1 MVLGFGCCEL
11 IFSVL
16 SVKIDE
22 PAAHYR
28 TPAGDPAAWSVVTPV
43 DRVRRKDAAREPAAA
58 GAEPR
63 RRLECGM
70 NKRFFVHRALDA
82 GVAYSQR
89 VLERKRRRLLGQG
102 RRSTLNDKVY
112 VDPAVQSPVKVIQP
126 VARDGAGRRRG
137 DHSGGR
143 SDDSRSPQR
152 SNESWVEIRK
162 KANPDCLVL
171 YMDAPAP
178 VAAAATAADA
188 DADANFGLGYRAL
201 KAVNL
206 SVILASISEYV
217 PQIHDS
223 RAGCDVIG
231 AAKRGLLHITGEPYS
246 VPTMPGVGLVGKCT
260 GSYLHGAILSA
271 LRQWDVTGS
280 RFGGIGQHVDTSL
293 LERTFSIM
301 AIVYIPRPNLEKE
314 AHRWGIGHPKL
325 VPYASFP
332 TKDTSFVIGAVNDR
346 PFETVCQLAGGKHA
360 ARTTTLSWA
369 PSDVL
374 VLLSVVAL
382 HRSPNHICARPT
394 RHALRTASRFIIS

>member
-28 TPAGDPAAWSVVTPV
+28 AGCARIHSALQQATQPPGLSS
-43 DRVRRKDAAREPAAA
+43 RRWIEYDEKTLLENL
-58 GAEPR
+58 PR
-63 RRLECGM
+63 Q
-70 NKRFFVHRALDA
+70 ALNQD
-82 GVAYSQR
+82 GGLNV
-89 VLERKRRRLLGQG
+89 RKRRRLLGQG

-346 PFETVCQLAGGKHA
+346 PFETTVKE
-360 ARTTTLSWA
+360 S
-369 PSDVL
+369 
-374 VLLSVVAL
+374 
-382 HRSPNHICARPT
+382 
-394 RHALRTASRFIIS
+394 